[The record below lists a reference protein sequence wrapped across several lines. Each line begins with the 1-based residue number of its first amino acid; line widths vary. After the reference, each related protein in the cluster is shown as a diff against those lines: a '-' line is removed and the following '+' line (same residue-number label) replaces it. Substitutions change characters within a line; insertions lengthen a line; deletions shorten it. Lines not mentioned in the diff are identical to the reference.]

1 MNDNACDDPTEQPV
15 SLKYEVIPD
24 ATVFSGDT
32 PAPTATAASVS
43 TIVAGDHIPPSGPKR
58 QTKPFY
64 PVNVKMM
71 SKKYTIYT
79 TPESE
84 ATTSAPN
91 DASARSSDLTVSNSP
106 YLWEIAISPPAPSA
120 PKKKPKTPNDDKV
133 TFYCPPLPEAF
144 STVFP

>member
-1 MNDNACDDPTEQPV
+1 MNDNACNDPTEQPV

-64 PVNVKMM
+64 PVNMKNITKKYPICTAVSKQISWLDSLQLPIFIEKLQFLTSSTSTKNI
-71 SKKYTIYT
+71 SKKT
-79 TPESE
+79 
-84 ATTSAPN
+84 
-91 DASARSSDLTVSNSP
+91 
-106 YLWEIAISPPAPSA
+106 
-120 PKKKPKTPNDDKV
+120 K
-133 TFYCPPLPEAF
+133 
-144 STVFP
+144 